1 MSIIKA
7 NKCEIEIQEQTD
19 PDAACKYMVVLSY
32 EPEYTLSK
40 EIVSVV
46 LTNNKPIVKQTM
58 DLGNRIVEKNV
69 ATIKKPKDITTP
81 EQLVGLE
88 GHE

>member
-7 NKCEIEIQEQTD
+7 SKCEVEIQEQTD
-19 PDAACKYMVVLSY
+19 PDCACRYMTVLSY
-32 EPEYTLSK
+32 EPEGTLSK
-40 EIVSVV
+40 EIISVV
-46 LTNNKPIVKQTM
+46 LTDKRPIVKQTL

-69 ATIKKPKDITTP
+69 ATVKKTTP